1 MVKLLAPGAVAR
13 RRFVAV
19 AAVLGW
25 AGLSIQLYLIFYSRW
40 TLAASLLGGLL
51 SFFSYFTVLTNTLVA
66 TVLTC
71 EWTSRESAARR
82 WFLQPWVSSG
92 IAVSIAVVG
101 LAYSLLLRHL
111 WHPEGW
117 QLLADELMHDV
128 MPLLFLAYWGF
139 CVPKGT
145 LRVRHIGRWVIYPL
159 VYFAYSLLRGH
170 ELAVYP
176 YPFIDVDK
184 LGYPQVFVNA
194 AGLLAGFVLIALG
207 LIGLDRWLGRRA
219 KDLDF

>member
-1 MVKLLAPGAVAR
+1 MQGSVAR
-13 RRFVAV
+13 RRFVAA

-25 AGLSIQLYLIFYSRW
+25 AGLAIQLYLILYSRW
-40 TLAASLLGGLL
+40 TLDARLIGGLV

-82 WFLQPWVSSG
+82 WFLQPWVSSA

-101 LAYSLLLRHL
+101 LGYSVLLRHL

-117 QLLADELMHDV
+117 QFLADELLHDI
-128 MPLLFLAYWGF
+128 MPLLFLAYWWK

-145 LRVRHIGRWVIYPL
+145 LRLRHIDLWVIYPL
-159 VYFAYSLLRGH
+159 GYFAYALWRGH
-170 ELAVYP
+170 LLAVYP

-194 AGLLAGFVLIALG
+194 GGLLAGFVLVALMV
-207 LIGLDRWLGRRA
+207 IGLDRWLAR
-219 KDLDF
+219 K